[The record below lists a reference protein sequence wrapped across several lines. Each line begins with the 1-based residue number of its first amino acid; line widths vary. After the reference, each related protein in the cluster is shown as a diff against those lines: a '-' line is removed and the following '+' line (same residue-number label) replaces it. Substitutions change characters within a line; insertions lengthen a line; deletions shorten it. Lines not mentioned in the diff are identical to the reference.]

1 MTITVVTYTTIRLS
15 QVISLTLFAC
25 SLFDYLTRQIIGP
38 SRSIHPVGSCS
49 YIKSRL
55 NLAVG
60 KPQHRSND
68 SHVFP
73 QPANEILV
81 EKFRLEKDF
90 LAVLVQP
97 TKHSR
102 EQVLHVVVMTED
114 GCSIT
119 LPHIIP
125 NVGRICADTVDKPL

>member
-1 MTITVVTYTTIRLS
+1 MTITAVIYTTIRLS
-15 QVISLTLFAC
+15 QVTSLTLYAC
-25 SLFDYLTRQIIGP
+25 FLFHYLTRQVIGP
-38 SRSIHPVGSCS
+38 SRPIHTVCSGS

-60 KPQHRSND
+60 KPQDRSND

-73 QPANEILV
+73 QPANKIV
-81 EKFRLEKDF
+81 AEKFRLEKDL
-90 LAVLVQP
+90 LAVLVQA
-97 TKHSR
+97 TKYSR
-102 EQVLHVVVMTED
+102 EQVLHVVVVTED